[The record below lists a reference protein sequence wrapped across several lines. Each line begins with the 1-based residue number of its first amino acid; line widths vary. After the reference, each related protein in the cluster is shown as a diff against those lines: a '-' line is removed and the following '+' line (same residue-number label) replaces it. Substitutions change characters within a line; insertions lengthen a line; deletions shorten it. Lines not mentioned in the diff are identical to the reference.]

1 VPLLAGSNQDEGTF
15 FLQPTTAGKFME
27 RSRARFGDQ
36 ADAFL
41 KLYPA
46 GSDEEA
52 DASQLAAF
60 RDELAFVMR
69 VWARAQTK
77 TGHSKAFLYYFTHEP
92 PPPVGATSRAVSVG
106 GHARLR
112 SSICFPETCFRRAP
126 GRIWIIKSPTC
137 CRRIG

>member
-1 VPLLAGSNQDEGTF
+1 
-15 FLQPTTAGKFME
+15 M
-27 RSRARFGDQ
+27 RYGDQ

-52 DASQLAAF
+52 NASQLAAF

-77 TGHSKAFLYYFTHEP
+77 TGRSKAFLFYFAHDP
-92 PPPVGATSRAVSVG
+92 PPPVGATSRG
-106 GHARLR
+106 GYGYRAPRTAPRR
-112 SSICFPETCFRRAP
+112 SIFSKTCCRRAP

-137 CRRIG
+137 FRRIG